1 MGNGL
6 SVSERSALVH
16 GVDGSVGRI
25 RAISSVEFAAQHH
38 IVHISVTAAVTS
50 VCEYV
55 IPGTQ
60 QIMAVSYSIA

>member
-25 RAISSVEFAAQHH
+25 RAISSVEFAAHH

-60 QIMAVSYSIA
+60 QMMAVSYSKA